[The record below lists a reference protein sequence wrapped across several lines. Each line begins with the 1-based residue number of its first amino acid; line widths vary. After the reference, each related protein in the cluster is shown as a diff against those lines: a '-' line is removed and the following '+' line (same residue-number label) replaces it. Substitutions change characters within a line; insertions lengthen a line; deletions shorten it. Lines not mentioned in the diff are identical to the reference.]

1 MLKRRGLLL
10 LKVGSFVAVA
20 YFMQMLIDTRTIN
33 PYYAHVMILMC
44 IFIVLSVSLNLVVG
58 ITGQFSLGHAGFM
71 AIGAYTAAILTKTPG
86 LIFPAFL
93 TGYPLFLMATMAG
106 GLMAAVA
113 GVLVG
118 LPTLR
123 LRGDYL
129 AIATL
134 GFGEIVRI
142 LLLNWPF
149 VGGASGYFGIYRFT
163 SFFWAFLMAVL
174 TVALIRNFINS
185 SHGRAC
191 ISIRE
196 DEIAA
201 ETMGIPT
208 TRYKV
213 IAFVVGAFFAGTAG
227 SLMAH
232 LNRMLIPASFSF
244 MLSIEV
250 LLMVVLGGLGSISG
264 SIGASIFLTFASEA
278 LRQFRELRVIIYA
291 LLLVAIMLFRPKG
304 LLGNQELSLTL
315 LKKTMLTAVGKVRRR
330 KKDDAST
337 ATVD

>member
-1 MLKRRGLLL
+1 MLKRISLLL
-10 LKVGSFVAVA
+10 LKALAILAPA
-20 YFMQMLIDTRTIN
+20 YLLQMLIDNRTIN
-33 PYYAHVMILMC
+33 PYYAHVMILMS
-44 IFIVLSVSLNLVVG
+44 IFVVLSVSLNLVVG

-71 AIGAYTAAILTKTPG
+71 AIGAYTAAILTKNPG
-86 LIFPAFL
+86 LIIPEFI
-93 TGYPLFLMATMAG
+93 TGYPLFVLATLVG
-106 GLMAAVA
+106 GFLAAVA
-113 GVLVG
+113 GLLVG

-149 VGGASGYFGIYRFT
+149 AGGASGYFGIQRFT
-163 SFFWAFLMAVL
+163 SFFWAFLFAAV
-174 TVALIRNFINS
+174 TVVLIRNFINS

-208 TRYKV
+208 TRYKI
-213 IAFVVGAFFAGTAG
+213 IAFVIGAFFAGIAG

-232 LNRMLIPASFSF
+232 LNRMVIPASFSF
-244 MLSIEV
+244 MLSVEV

-264 SIGASIFLTFASEA
+264 SIGASVFLTFASEA
-278 LRQFRELRVIIYA
+278 LRQFRELRIIVYA
-291 LLLVAIMLFRPKG
+291 LLLIAIMLFRPKG
-304 LLGNQELSLTL
+304 LLGNQELSLSL
-315 LKKTMLTAVGKVRRR
+315 LKKASLTAVGRLRRR
-330 KKDDAST
+330 QKDAAST
-337 ATVD
+337 TPAD